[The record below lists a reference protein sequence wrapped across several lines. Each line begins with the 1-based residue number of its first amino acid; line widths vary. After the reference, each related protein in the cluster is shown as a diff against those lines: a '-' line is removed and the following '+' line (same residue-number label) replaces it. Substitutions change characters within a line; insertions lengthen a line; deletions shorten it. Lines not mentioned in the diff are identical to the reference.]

1 MRKKISISIVLLIL
15 LSTITFK
22 QKIGIS
28 KFNLEE
34 IKIVNNFLIEEKD
47 IKKNLIPF
55 YQKNLLLIDNKKIE
69 KVLMQNSYI
78 ESHN

>member
-47 IKKNLIPF
+47 IKKSNTILS
-55 YQKNLLLIDNKKIE
+55 KK
-69 KVLMQNSYI
+69 SFTYR
-78 ESHN
+78 